1 MKIAHYDT
9 VINYNGQLW
18 LHEIFVIP
26 FLFNCIFVTKY
37 GFSQP
42 STNSTVEGGQEVKL
56 ISPVMQQ
63 ISDKGTYLVAIKSGQ
78 SSISTGLNIEIL
90 FLNKT
95 SPNLSAPPPNA
106 ESNLSS
112 TEYNKSSG
120 MVIPSVIERTLPVK
134 SYDIIINSSD
144 GQEIWKKVNQVPQGG
159 RGPQTIMMDN
169 YDIGNIT
176 IGITNIVPDP
186 TVVDILNQNANNTND
201 FAALNQTE
209 SELPTDSVKF
219 QTAIVVI

>member
-1 MKIAHYDT
+1 MVYYGYMKYF
-9 VINYNGQLW
+9 L
-18 LHEIFVIP
+18 LFVS
-26 FLFNCIFVTKY
+26 FLITFLLPNM

-42 STNSTVEGGQEVKL
+42 SANSTVEVGQEVKL
-56 ISPVMQQ
+56 ISPVMQR
-63 ISDKGTYLVAIKSGQ
+63 ISDKGTYLVTIKSGQ
-78 SSISTGLNIEIL
+78 SAISTGLNIEIL

-95 SPNLSAPPPNA
+95 SPYLSAPPPNA

-112 TEYNKSSG
+112 TEYNKSTG
-120 MVIPSVIERTLPVK
+120 MVIPSVIERTVPVK

-144 GQEIWKKVNQVPQGG
+144 GKEIWNKANQVPQGG
-159 RGPQTIMMDN
+159 RGPQTIVMDN

-186 TVVDILNQNANNTND
+186 TVVEILNQNANNTNE

-209 SELPTDSVKF
+209 SKLPTDSVKF
-219 QTAIVVI
+219 QTAILVI